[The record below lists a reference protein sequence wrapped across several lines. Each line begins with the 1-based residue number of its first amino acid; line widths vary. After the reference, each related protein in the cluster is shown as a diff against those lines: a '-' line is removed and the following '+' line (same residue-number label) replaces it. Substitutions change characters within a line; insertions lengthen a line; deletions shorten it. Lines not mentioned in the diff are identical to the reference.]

1 MKLKKSSLEK
11 HNNMTFSFKDKQV
24 VNDWKHQ
31 CDKVGYSYSK
41 RLQTLM
47 NEDLDK
53 PHQIARTWVKD

>member
-1 MKLKKSSLEK
+1 MKS
-11 HNNMTFSFKDKQV
+11 MTFSFKDKQV
-24 VNDWKHQ
+24 VDDWKHQ

-53 PHQIARTWVKD
+53 SHQITRNWVKN